1 VSITD
6 AAGDVAA
13 ALLATLLVGASATAA
28 AAADLGEQARNA
40 NDALVARTPRWA
52 VRHGQLMRIDLD
64 TSSAKIVELATHSL
78 CGCATGASRRSSWT
92 STSVRHPF
100 WQVVPGAGVPEA
112 PGDRIVFVTDGML
125 ERNAAE
131 VDVPDALSRSGDLHP
146 REVVHALGDAVMR
159 ATGSKLRDDA
169 TVVCLDWYGGPP
181 RLRVSTGGASEHY
194 AST

>member
-1 VSITD
+1 MQEFPI
-6 AAGDVAA
+6 
-13 ALLATLLVGASATAA
+13 
-28 AAADLGEQARNA
+28 
-40 NDALVARTPRWA
+40 
-52 VRHGQLMRIDLD
+52 
-64 TSSAKIVELATHSL
+64 
-78 CGCATGASRRSSWT
+78 
-92 STSVRHPF
+92 
-100 WQVVPGAGVPEA
+100 A

-159 ATGSKLRDDA
+159 ATGGKLRDDA

-181 RLRVSTGGASEHY
+181 RPRVSTGGASEHY